1 MSNEAKKIFLTG
13 LGTAAL
19 TWEKAGEVINEL
31 IEKGKLSVDEGK
43 ELSQELKRN
52 ITSKGTETKD
62 NVKQK
67 IDDIMP
73 LTKDGVKEILEEMN
87 YATKADI
94 LELKSKI
101 EELEKKLEAKN
112 EAEKID

>member
-1 MSNEAKKIFLTG
+1 MSNEAKKIFLAG

-19 TWEKAGEVINEL
+19 TWEKAGDVINEL

-52 ITSKGTETKD
+52 IEQKGAETKE
-62 NVKQK
+62 NIKQK
-67 IDDIMP
+67 MDDIKP
-73 LTKDGVKEILEEMN
+73 LTKEGLKEILVEMN

-94 LELKSKI
+94 LELKRMI
-101 EELEKKLEAKN
+101 EKLET
-112 EAEKID
+112 EKEIQ

>member
-1 MSNEAKKIFLTG
+1 MSNEAKKIFLAG

-19 TWEKAGEVINEL
+19 TWEKAGDVINEL

-52 ITSKGTETKD
+52 IEQKGTETKE
-62 NVKQK
+62 NIKQK
-67 IDDIMP
+67 MDDLKP
-73 LTKDGVKEILEEMN
+73 LTKEGLKEILVEMN

-94 LELKSKI
+94 LELKRMI
-101 EELEKKLEAKN
+101 EKLET
-112 EAEKID
+112 EKEI